1 MKAAVLHQLGS
12 VPEYEDFPDPIPTQE
27 QLLIT
32 VKAASIKK
40 SW

>member
-12 VPEYEDFPDPIPTQE
+12 VSQYEDFPDPFPYGE